1 MSLSFSVCLIKKK
14 EVITHCEG
22 NKCEAEEHSSDS
34 VCCELPKAIVVHRR
48 VEMSSVM
55 DKSKLPVPLS
65 RSKMFLRSNS
75 FQKLCSLAHPMRLKG
90 FKSNREALK
99 SVFESLIVTTRGA
112 FQSVTYRILCFL
124 FLTPFSKLVSKP
136 LAAVVS
142 TAKDGR
148 LSTVRLILKL
158 TLSMIIST
166 DKTDV
171 ECDRTRFH
179 NCSAAE
185 ELAEQPAK
193 CVDTGIQTEPP
204 KVPEP
209 EETVDEFFDCK
220 EDTIAAATPKPTAQE
235 LLLRLLENSPSLGTN
250 NSGSS
255 RTSSTHSK
263 YPSLQAVIVYGCV
276 LSVFIQLSVLAYLL
290 NVAPVIPPGLAF
302 LISSVVYIG
311 YVMMKIVFHQ
321 YSPKGTDLVSTKAP
335 SIATTTSST
344 VALVKVPR
352 RAPTEPKG
360 IHPFLAALSKQ
371 VASVMQSKMM
381 MLVPVGGPA
390 RITRCDMVP
399 RSRSRTAVPPMLD
412 DKTISKVKLF

>member
-1 MSLSFSVCLIKKK
+1 
-14 EVITHCEG
+14 
-22 NKCEAEEHSSDS
+22 
-34 VCCELPKAIVVHRR
+34 
-48 VEMSSVM
+48 M

-124 FLTPFSKLVSKP
+124 FLAPFSKLVSKP

-166 DKTDV
+166 GKADV

-179 NCSAAE
+179 SCSAAD
-185 ELAEQPAK
+185 ELAEQSGK
-193 CVDTGIQTEPP
+193 CVDTSVQTEPP

-209 EETVDEFFDCK
+209 EETPEEFFDCK
-220 EDTIAAATPKPTAQE
+220 EDTIAAAAPKPTAQE
-235 LLLRLLENSPSLGTN
+235 LLLRLLENSPSSGTN

-255 RTSSTHSK
+255 SSRSK
-263 YPSLQAVIVYGCV
+263 HLFLHAVIVYGCV
-276 LSVFIQLSVLAYLL
+276 LSVFVQLSVLAYLL
-290 NVAPVIPPGLAF
+290 SVAPVFPPGLAF
-302 LISSVVYIG
+302 LISSVIYIG

-321 YSPKGTDLVSTKAP
+321 YCPKGTDLVSTKPP
-335 SIATTTSST
+335 SIATTTT
-344 VALVKVPR
+344 VALVKAPR
-352 RAPTEPKG
+352 KAPTEPKG
-360 IHPFLAALSKQ
+360 IPPFLAALSKQ

-390 RITRCDMVP
+390 RMTRCDMVP
-399 RSRSRTAVPPMLD
+399 RSRSRTAVLPMLD

>member
-1 MSLSFSVCLIKKK
+1 MWVQVKQKSSAVLS
-14 EVITHCEG
+14 
-22 NKCEAEEHSSDS
+22 
-34 VCCELPKAIVVHRR
+34 VVNYWKLLLC

-112 FQSVTYRILCFL
+112 FQSATYRILCFL
-124 FLTPFSKLVSKP
+124 FLAPFSRLVSKP

-166 DKTDV
+166 GKAEVESDKAYLD
-171 ECDRTRFH
+171 C
-179 NCSAAE
+179 CSAAE
-185 ELAEQPAK
+185 DLAAQPAT
-193 CVDTGIQTEPP
+193 CVDTGIQTEHP

-209 EETVDEFFDCK
+209 EETLDEFFDCK
-220 EDTIAAATPKPTAQE
+220 EDTTSAATPSKPSAQE
-235 LLLRLLENSPSLGTN
+235 LLLRLLENSPASGTN

-255 RTSSTHSK
+255 SSRSK
-263 YPSLQAVIVYGCV
+263 KHLSLQAVIVYGCV
-276 LSVFIQLSVLAYLL
+276 LCCFVQLSVLAYLL
-290 NVAPVIPPGLAF
+290 NVATTIPPGLVF
-302 LISSVVYIG
+302 LISSVAYIG
-311 YVMMKIVFHQ
+311 YVMMRIVFHQ
-321 YSPKGTDLVSTKAP
+321 CSPDLVSTKAP
-335 SIATTTSST
+335 SIATKTTTTATTTTT
-344 VALVKVPR
+344 VALVKAPR
-352 RAPTEPKG
+352 KAPTQPKG
-360 IHPFLAALSKQ
+360 IHPLLAALSKQ

-381 MLVPVGGPA
+381 MLVPVGGAVGSA
-390 RITRCDMVP
+390 RMTRCDMVP